1 MASKRSFWWWS
12 PLLVLLAWE
21 LASHQGWVS
30 PQLLPP
36 LEAVGGA
43 FLSLFSSGDLVRHLG
58 ISLLRVI
65 LGFSLATLVGVSL
78 GMAMGWFRR
87 WRGFFDP
94 LVEILRPIPPMAW
107 IPLAILWMGI
117 GEASKIYIIFYGA
130 FFPIVINTTLGVK
143 SIDENLLKMAR
154 SMNLKGWL
162 LFKEVIFPGSLPAVV
177 TGLRIGLGVGWM
189 CLVAAELIAAESGV
203 GYLIEESKELLRTD
217 RVVLGML
224 LIGTMG
230 ILSDWG
236 VRSLEK
242 YVRRWL

>member
-1 MASKRSFWWWS
+1 MESKKHFWWWS

-21 LASHQGWVS
+21 LISRQGWIS
-30 PQLLPP
+30 PQLLPS
-36 LEAVGGA
+36 LESVGGA
-43 FLSLFSSGDLVRHLG
+43 LVSLFSSGDLLRHLG

-65 LGFSLATLVGVSL
+65 LGFSLATVVGVSL
-78 GMAMGWFRR
+78 GLAMGWFKW

-117 GEASKIYIIFYGA
+117 GETSKIYIIFYGA

-143 SIDENLLKMAR
+143 SIDGNLLKMAR
-154 SMNLKGWL
+154 SMNLRGWL
-162 LFKEVIFPGSLPAVV
+162 LFKEVIFPGSLPAVM

-189 CLVAAELIAAESGV
+189 CLVAAELIAAESGI

-224 LIGTMG
+224 LIGAMG

>member
-1 MASKRSFWWWS
+1 M
-12 PLLVLLAWE
+12 LVLLAWE
-21 LASHQGWVS
+21 ITSRRGWVS
-30 PQLLPP
+30 PQLLPS
-36 LEAVGGA
+36 LESVGGA
-43 FLSLFSSGDLVRHLG
+43 LVSLFSSGELVKHLG
-58 ISLLRVI
+58 VSLLRVI
-65 LGFSLATLVGVSL
+65 LGFSLATLAGVSL

-117 GEASKIYIIFYGA
+117 GEASKVYIIFYGA

-154 SMNLKGWL
+154 SMNLRGWL

-224 LIGTMG
+224 LIGALG

-236 VRSLEK
+236 IRSLEK

>member
-21 LASHQGWVS
+21 LASQRGWVS

-224 LIGTMG
+224 LIGALG

-242 YVRRWL
+242 YVHRWL

>member
-21 LASHQGWVS
+21 LASQRGWVS

-224 LIGTMG
+224 LIGALG

>member
-65 LGFSLATLVGVSL
+65 LGFFLATLVGVSL

-87 WRGFFDP
+87 WWGFFDP

>member
-1 MASKRSFWWWS
+1 M
-12 PLLVLLAWE
+12 LVLLAWE
-21 LASHQGWVS
+21 ITSRRGWVS
-30 PQLLPP
+30 PQLLPS
-36 LEAVGGA
+36 LESVGGA
-43 FLSLFSSGDLVRHLG
+43 LASLFSSGELVKHLG
-58 ISLLRVI
+58 VSLLRVT
-65 LGFSLATLVGVSL
+65 LGFSLATLAGVSL

-117 GEASKIYIIFYGA
+117 GEASKVYIIFYGA

-154 SMNLKGWL
+154 SMNLRGWL
-162 LFKEVIFPGSLPAVV
+162 LFKEVIFPGSLPAVM

-224 LIGTMG
+224 LIGALG

-236 VRSLEK
+236 IRSLEK